1 MTKKPKHVMTKAS
14 KASSRSAV
22 GLRRKL
28 GEDVLAHLDRSW
40 EQHGREILARVM
52 AERPELY
59 FKALVELTLAPHR
72 AIREP
77 TDFDRRRNRE
87 EVLRRLEALLP
98 QRSIGRT
105 AR

>member
-1 MTKKPKHVMTKAS
+1 
-14 KASSRSAV
+14 
-22 GLRRKL
+22 
-28 GEDVLAHLDRSW
+28 
-40 EQHGREILARVM
+40 M